1 MHWINPIE
9 NFSVVTLNDLR
20 SYRSLEFLGTFE
32 KLSKVIFFDLP
43 DTEFLMKKIR
53 RKHEKDNTDT

>member
-32 KLSKVIFFDLP
+32 KLSKVIFFRLAGYRI
-43 DTEFLMKKIR
+43 FN
-53 RKHEKDNTDT
+53 EKNPEET